1 MCGIVGIYLKTKKYE
16 KDLGK
21 FLSGMLD
28 GMATRGPDSAGF
40 AIYTKQNK
48 NKFKYSICL
57 NQLTDK
63 EFKKK
68 ISKFLKK
75 ITLKTF
81 SDHVILETEEKPEKV
96 LEILDS
102 KLKEVSLVGYGKSIN
117 IFKQTGNP
125 KDVVRKFKLSSFS
138 GTHAIGHTRMAT
150 ESAITT
156 QGSHPYSTSEDECL
170 VHNGSLSNHN
180 NIRRSM
186 LDGMATRGP
195 DSAGFAIYTKQNKNK
210 FKYSICLNQ
219 LTDKEFKKKISKFLK
234 KITLKTFS
242 DHVILETEEKPKK
255 VLEILDTKLKEVSL
269 VGYGKSI
276 NIFKQTGNPKD
287 VVRKFK
293 LSSFSGTHA
302 IGHTRMATESA
313 ITTQGSH
320 PYSTSEDECL
330 VHNGSLSNHNNIRRS
345 LKKEGQKF
353 NSENDTE
360 VAAGYISNQI
370 SKGENLEET
379 LKNSLKDLDGFYTF
393 IAGTKDGFALLRDE
407 IACKPAVVAE
417 TKDYVAVASE
427 FQCMAHLPNVN
438 TAKIFEPKPGI
449 VYHW

>member
-75 ITLKTF
+75 ISLKTF
-81 SDHVILETEEKPEKV
+81 SDHVILET
-96 LEILDS
+96 D
-102 KLKEVSLVGYGKSIN
+102 
-117 IFKQTGNP
+117 
-125 KDVVRKFKLSSFS
+125 
-138 GTHAIGHTRMAT
+138 
-150 ESAITT
+150 
-156 QGSHPYSTSEDECL
+156 
-170 VHNGSLSNHN
+170 
-180 NIRRSM
+180 
-186 LDGMATRGP
+186 
-195 DSAGFAIYTKQNKNK
+195 
-210 FKYSICLNQ
+210 
-219 LTDKEFKKKISKFLK
+219 
-234 KITLKTFS
+234 
-242 DHVILETEEKPKK
+242 EKPKK

-330 VHNGSLSNHNNIRRS
+330 VHNGSLSNHNNVRRS